1 MIKTAKFAAIAVCVL
16 GIASAA
22 SAGMLETFEGPLNAG
37 WVADGTSVVTT
48 HDWKGGGYGTVA
60 TVTNPTAPG
69 KIWDGP
75 SLTGVHSGVAGNITG
90 TGAEQVQ
97 WFSMDVRHQGGYPG
111 GPIFAGA
118 SWKEGGAF
126 WVDSTTGK
134 GIALFADSGRY
145 DSGSGATIDVIS
157 LVVKE
162 VTGWTATGFD
172 WAVAPNLGS
181 SKDQYGIIGGVDA
194 ATNDKWAAHRLSV
207 KFDWVNAEMST
218 YIDGV
223 FMRMQ
228 DNVIVDAV
236 DALLTTF
243 DTIGVYGKQNAPDSI
258 TVDNLYA
265 GEVAST
271 YFDPTILPGDA
282 NRDGTVSLADL
293 TILATNY
300 GATGMANWAEGDF
313 NFDYSVTLSDLTLLA
328 TYYGQSGSAEVP
340 EPATMA
346 LFGLAGLGLLRK
358 RS

>member
-1 MIKTAKFAAIAVCVL
+1 MIRTAKFAAIAVCVL

-22 SAGMLETFEGPLNAG
+22 NALMLEDFEGALNPG
-37 WVADGTSVVTT
+37 WVADGTSVITT
-48 HDWKGGGYGTVA
+48 HDWKGEGYGTVA
-60 TVTNPTAPG
+60 TVTNPTPG
-69 KIWDGP
+69 KIWDGV
-75 SLTGVHSGVAGNITG
+75 SLTGEDSGVAGNVTG

-97 WFSMDVRHQGGYPG
+97 WFSMDIRHQGGYPG

-118 SWKEGGAF
+118 SWKLGGAF

-134 GIALFADSGRY
+134 GIALMADAARY
-145 DSGSGATIDVIS
+145 DTTTGVTFDVIS
-157 LVVKE
+157 LVVRGFD
-162 VTGWTATGFD
+162 GWTPSGFD
-172 WAVAPNLGS
+172 WVGTPFNYGS
-181 SKDQYGIIGGVDA
+181 TQDQFGIIGGVDA

-207 KFDWVNAEMST
+207 KFDWATAELST

-223 FMRMQ
+223 LKRTQ
-228 DNVIVDAV
+228 TGVIDFGS
-236 DALLTTF
+236 DALYTKF

-265 GEVAST
+265 GEVANT
-271 YFDPTILPGDA
+271 YFDPTIIAGDTDR
-282 NRDGTVSLADL
+282 NGVVGLSDL

-300 GATGMANWAEGDF
+300 GKTGFNNWAEGDF
-313 NFDYSVTLSDLTLLA
+313 NFDYSVTLSDLTILA
-328 TYYGQSGSAEVP
+328 THYGETGSAQVP